1 VPVAAAPKTL
11 SPVPTDVTEFT
22 GSVLK
27 MLREQR
33 GLTLQN
39 IADTTKLSTRHLE
52 HIEDEVFPKLPA
64 RPYLRG
70 FLVIYAKALGYEPD
84 RIVNDF
90 MKRYDAASNL
100 PKK

>member
-1 VPVAAAPKTL
+1 VP
-11 SPVPTDVTEFT
+11 SDITEFT

-33 GLTLQN
+33 GLSVQN
-39 IADTTKLSTRHLE
+39 VADITKLGSRHLE
-52 HIEDEVFPKLPA
+52 HIEDENFAKLPA

-70 FLVIYAKALGYEPD
+70 FLALYAKAIGYEPD
-84 RIVNDF
+84 RIVGDY
-90 MKRYDAASNL
+90 MKRYEAFINP